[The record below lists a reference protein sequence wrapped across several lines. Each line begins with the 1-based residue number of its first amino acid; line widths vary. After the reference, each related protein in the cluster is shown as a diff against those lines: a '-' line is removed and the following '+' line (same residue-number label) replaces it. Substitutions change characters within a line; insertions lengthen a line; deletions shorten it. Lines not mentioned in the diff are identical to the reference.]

1 MIRIGFVGFGRMGIT
16 HLSILNT
23 HPSVKVAAVCDQS
36 GTMLKLVGKHINLPT
51 YTDYRKMID
60 EAGLDCVV
68 ISTPTDSHGEVIK
81 SAIDKNLH
89 IFVEKPFTL
98 TAEEGQEVLAHLGN
112 KPLVN
117 QVGYVNRF
125 NEVFM
130 EVKRLLNAGIIGD
143 VKNIISE
150 MYSATVL
157 KDTKSGWRSKKTLGG
172 GCLYECASHCIDL
185 TVYLA
190 GQPDRIVGSIMQ
202 SIYSSEVED
211 LVSST
216 FIYRDGGSGAIMVNW
231 SDETYRK
238 PVNILKIFGTGGRII
253 ADKHAFKVYLKK
265 ANEANSFEKGWTTRY
280 ITDFGKSVR
289 FYLRGNEFTR
299 QLDYFVDCVERGA
312 RENISSFAEALKT
325 DIIMGEITKDAAR
338 SLNNAEGEAILQK
351 NPGQKS
357 LWTKLFK
364 Q

>member
-1 MIRIGFVGFGRMGIT
+1 MLRFGFVGFGRMGIT

-23 HPSVKVAAVCDQS
+23 HPSVNVAAVCDQS
-36 GTMLKLVGKHINLPT
+36 STMLKLVDKHIKLPT
-51 YTDYRKMID
+51 YTDYRKMLD
-60 EAGLDCVV
+60 GVTLDCLV
-68 ISTPTDSHGEVIK
+68 ISTPTDFHGEVIK
-81 SAIDKNLH
+81 AAIDRNLH
-89 IFVEKPFTL
+89 VFVEKPFTL
-98 TAEEGQEVLAHLGN
+98 TAAEGREVVAHLGN

-130 EVKRLLNAGIIGD
+130 EVRRLLDAGIIGD
-143 VKNIISE
+143 VRNITSE

-157 KDTKSGWRSKKTLGG
+157 KDTKSGWRSKKKLGG

-185 TVYLA
+185 AVYLA
-190 GQPDRIVGSIMQ
+190 GQPAKVVGSIMQ

-216 FIYRDGGSGAIMVNW
+216 FMYDNGASGAIAVNW
-231 SDETYRK
+231 SDESYRK
-238 PVNILKIFGTGGRII
+238 PANVVKIFGSGGRII

-265 ANEANSFEKGWTTRY
+265 ADEANGFEKGWTTRY
-280 ITDFGKSVR
+280 ITDFGETVR

-312 RENISSFAEALKT
+312 TENVSSFAEALKT
-325 DIIMGEITKDAAR
+325 DIIMEQIARDASR
-338 SLNNAEGEAILQK
+338 SLDTTEGEEILRK
-351 NPGQKS
+351 DPGQKS
-357 LWTKLFK
+357 VWTKLFK
-364 Q
+364 

>member
-1 MIRIGFVGFGRMGIT
+1 MLRFGFVGFGRMGIT

-36 GTMLKLVGKHINLPT
+36 STMLKLVDKHINLPT
-51 YTDYRKMID
+51 YTDYRKMLD
-60 EAGLDCVV
+60 ETQLDCVV

-81 SAIDKNLH
+81 AAIDRDLH
-89 IFVEKPFTL
+89 VFVEKPFTL
-98 TAEEGQEVLAHLGN
+98 TAAEGKEVMAHLGS

-130 EVKRLLNAGIIGD
+130 EVKRLLETGIIGEI
-143 VKNIISE
+143 KNITSE
-150 MYSATVL
+150 MYTATVL
-157 KDTKSGWRSKKTLGG
+157 KETKSGWRSKKTQGG

-185 TVYLA
+185 TIYLA
-190 GQPDRIVGSIMQ
+190 GQPKRVAGSIMQ
-202 SIYSSEVED
+202 SIYSPEVDD

-216 FIYRDGGSGAIMVNW
+216 FIYDNGASGNIMVNW

-238 PVNILKIFGTGGRII
+238 PANIVKIFGTGGRII

-265 ANEANSFEKGWTTRY
+265 ADDANGFEKGWTTRY
-280 ITDFGKSVR
+280 ITEFAESVR

-299 QLDYFVDCVERGA
+299 QLDYFVDCVEKGRTDNVSG
-312 RENISSFAEALKT
+312 FAEALKT
-325 DIIMGEITKDAAR
+325 DVIMEEITRDATG
-338 SLNNAEGEAILQK
+338 SLDSREGAGLLKPER
-351 NPGQKS
+351 KS
-357 LWTKLFK
+357 LWARLFK
-364 Q
+364 